1 MSVAKAEPVVRCAG
15 VAKRYGP
22 ARPWVLREV
31 DAAVTAGSIVHLDGP
46 NGSGKSTLLR
56 VIAGVSPP
64 SRGERLAVAGC
75 RVGFAPEAGKPPRSL
90 ATGRYLRLH
99 AAMAGVNG
107 PCRWMPGGGV
117 GGGGRKTGGAGEEV
131 ERLAGALGCA
141 PFLSQPLESL
151 SKGTLRKVMLIG
163 ALAGAPSLLVLDE
176 PFGGLD
182 ADAQEALAGLLAERA
197 AAGAAVLFSDHR
209 EGGARLAA
217 DRRWLVVEGGLVDEA
232 LRPAPDRR
240 RRVPADESDAEL
252 ARLLA
257 AGRHVRSVRTLE
269 SGEVEI
275 EADPA

>member
-1 MSVAKAEPVVRCAG
+1 MSVAKGEPLVRCAG

-22 ARPWVLREV
+22 ARPWVLRDV
-31 DAAVTAGSIVHLDGP
+31 DAEVMAGQVVHLDGP

-64 SRGERLAVAGC
+64 SRGERLAGDGC
-75 RVGFAPEAGKPPRSL
+75 RVGFVPEAGKPPRSM
-90 ATGRYLRLH
+90 AAGRYLRLH
-99 AAMAGVNG
+99 AAVADRRAVGEEGGPGAAAGS
-107 PCRWMPGGGV
+107 
-117 GGGGRKTGGAGEEV
+117 AEV
-131 ERLAGALGCA
+131 ERLADALGCA
-141 PFLSQPLESL
+141 PFLPQPLESL
-151 SKGTLRKVMLIG
+151 SKGTLRKMMLIG

-182 ADAQEALAGLLAERA
+182 PGAQEALAGLLAERA
-197 AAGAAVLFSDHR
+197 AAGTAVLFSDHR

-217 DRRWLVVEGGLVDEA
+217 DRRWLVAESGLRDEA
-232 LRPAPDRR
+232 PRPVEERR
-240 RRVPADESDAEL
+240 RRVAAAESDAEL

-275 EADPA
+275 EVGDL